1 MSRART
7 PLLPSKAAPA
17 DQFDLFLPYVAN
29 LPLRDQREMMERPF
43 FSLAKSKRLKP
54 IDYTSP
60 DGLLWVNVSANPN
73 YGMATIWDAD
83 ILIYC
88 ASVLADMARRGV
100 NDVPRKL
107 HIMPY
112 DLLRAIGRPTTGR
125 AYELLAQ
132 ALDRLVSTTIKTN
145 IRAENRREA
154 TFSWLDGWTQ
164 LVDEKT
170 ERSRGMTLELSNWF
184 WEGVMMKGG
193 VLSIDRAYFDITG
206 GRERWLYKVAR
217 KHAGGAGEAGFA
229 ISMPVLFE
237 KSGAEGEYRRFKF
250 EILKLAEKDALP
262 GYALSVEQGKGA
274 EPLLR
279 MRRVDGKDG
288 AGVAGPGAPATA
300 SDDDASTKHAS
311 EPEGSAVSPGKPN
324 ATPATDD
331 TPSPARTGSPQARKM
346 HTQSD
351 SSGTRP
357 SERGRAGSTAP
368 RKPATSAAQA
378 GMEAST
384 QTRTEDVDHANTQP
398 TLVSPR
404 PDETI
409 PATPVTSTVAPSGD
423 QPGGTTQDLVN
434 ASGLIR
440 SAIAGLTTAGTRGFM
455 TDETIDHLRETCP
468 GWDLHALHAEFERWV
483 AASPERTPADWQ
495 RAFIGWVKRHHEKN
509 RHGLRG

>member
-1 MSRART
+1 MSRAR
-7 PLLPSKAAPA
+7 KAAVTE
-17 DQFDLFLPYVAN
+17 QFDLFLPYIAD

-43 FSLAKSKRLKP
+43 FSLAKSKRVKP

-60 DGLLWVNVSANPN
+60 DGKLWVHVSANPD

-125 AYELLAQ
+125 AYELLGQ

-164 LVDEKT
+164 LVDERT

-206 GRERWLYKVAR
+206 GRERWLYRVAR

-237 KSGAEGEYRRFKF
+237 KSGAEGQYRRFKF
-250 EILKLAEKDALP
+250 EMLKLAEKNELP
-262 GYALSVEQGKGA
+262 GYGLSVETAKDG
-274 EPLLR
+274 EPMLR
-279 MRRVDGKDG
+279 MRRIDGKGG
-288 AGVAGPGAPATA
+288 AEAYLPANPT
-300 SDDDASTKHAS
+300 
-311 EPEGSAVSPGKPN
+311 EPDVSPGKHVMPEPE
-324 ATPATDD
+324 AVPVKPVLAE
-331 TPSPARTGSPQARKM
+331 TGQ
-346 HTQSD
+346 
-351 SSGTRP
+351 G
-357 SERGRAGSTAP
+357 RGQGG
-368 RKPATSAAQA
+368 KPATSPAPPV
-378 GMEAST
+378 
-384 QTRTEDVDHANTQP
+384 DVIDARK
-398 TLVSPR
+398 LIR
-404 PDETI
+404 
-409 PATPVTSTVAPSGD
+409 STVA
-423 QPGGTTQDLVN
+423 
-434 ASGLIR
+434 GL
-440 SAIAGLTTAGTRGFM
+440 SDAATRGFM
-455 TDETIDHLRETCP
+455 TDETIDYLRQNCP

-483 AASPERTPADWQ
+483 NASPERTPADWQ
-495 RAFIGWVKRHHEKN
+495 RAFIGWVKRHHEKH
-509 RHGLRG
+509 RHTLRG

>member
-1 MSRART
+1 MSRAR
-7 PLLPSKAAPA
+7 KQAVGE
-17 DQFDLFLPYVAN
+17 QFDLFLPYIAD

-43 FSLAKSKRLKP
+43 FSLAKTKRAKP

-60 DGLLWVNVSANPN
+60 DGRLWVNVSANPQ

-88 ASVLADMARRGV
+88 ASVLADMARRGI

-125 AYELLAQ
+125 AYELLGQ

-193 VLSIDRAYFDITG
+193 VLAIDRAYFNITG
-206 GRERWLYKVAR
+206 GRERWLYRVAR
-217 KHAGGAGEAGFA
+217 KHAGGAGEGGFA

-237 KSGAEGEYRRFKF
+237 KSGAEGPYRRFKF
-250 EILKLAEKDALP
+250 EMVKLAEKNDLP
-262 GYALSVEQGKGA
+262 GYALSIEQAKSGG

-288 AGVAGPGAPATA
+288 AGEPLPDAVADTVPEVPSGAGTEPAN
-300 SDDDASTKHAS
+300 
-311 EPEGSAVSPGKPN
+311 EVSPGKLSAPPPPSLDPVPD
-324 ATPATDD
+324 PAPDLID
-331 TPSPARTGSPQARKM
+331 
-346 HTQSD
+346 
-351 SSGTRP
+351 
-357 SERGRAGSTAP
+357 AGA
-368 RKPATSAAQA
+368 
-378 GMEAST
+378 
-384 QTRTEDVDHANTQP
+384 
-398 TLVSPR
+398 
-404 PDETI
+404 
-409 PATPVTSTVAPSGD
+409 
-423 QPGGTTQDLVN
+423 
-434 ASGLIR
+434 LIR
-440 SAIAGLTTAGTRGFM
+440 STVTGLSTAGTRGFM
-455 TDETIDHLRETCP
+455 TDDTIDHLRETCP
-468 GWDLHALHAEFERWV
+468 GWDLYALHAEFERWV
-483 AASPERTPADWQ
+483 AASPDRTPADWQ
-495 RAFIGWVKRHHEKN
+495 RAFIGWVKRHHAKH
-509 RHGLRG
+509 RHALRG